1 MKIVFTNTPSG
12 TYSFI
17 ENNDD
22 ELLKNVLELLIAEKF
37 ITGFEEIMEI
47 MEIGSLTKVMM

>member
-37 ITGFEEIMEI
+37 IAGFEEIMEI